1 MNIIAKAKDGF
12 VLVATDDEIA
22 RIAGFRSA
30 YSMSKKPEVGQ
41 SVDVNGLF
49 DALIFE
55 RSRPDALSDTAMR
68 LRTEADRIDKI
79 NATLH
84 CAISTPDKQP

>member
-12 VLVATDDEIA
+12 ILVATDDEVA
-22 RIAGFRSA
+22 RILGFHSA
-30 YSMSKKPEVGQ
+30 YSMNKKPEVGQ
-41 SVDVNGLF
+41 SVDVSGLF

-55 RSRPDALSDTAMR
+55 RSRPSALSDTAKK
-68 LRTEADRIDKI
+68 LRAEADKIDKI

-84 CAISTPDKQP
+84 CALSTPKQP